1 MNAVVSV
8 PAVAAGRSAGEPP
21 EARGLERDGVRMLVG
36 GPRGVTHHRF
46 TELPGRLAAGDLLVV
61 NRSATLPAAV
71 DVVGTELALHL
82 STSRPDGTW
91 LAELRR
97 RQPPATVPYP
107 GGEPADRLPL
117 PGGVTATLHARFQGG
132 RLWVVTLD
140 VASVHSYLW
149 THGRPIRYG
158 YVGQDWPLAAYQ
170 TVFATEPGSAEM
182 PSAARPFT
190 PEVVTRLVAAGIGFV
205 PITLH
210 TGVASLEAPEPP
222 YPEWFDVPA
231 TTARLVNQARAAGNR
246 VVAVGTTAARALESA
261 AGPDGAVRAATGWT
275 DLVITPRRGVR
286 TLDGILTGFHEPRAS
301 HLDLLVAVAG
311 EELVARCYAEA
322 VTADYRWHEFGDVN
336 LLLRR

>member
-1 MNAVVSV
+1 MTAVVSV
-8 PAVAAGRSAGEPP
+8 PAVPAGQSASEPP
-21 EARGLERDGVRMLVG
+21 EARGLDRDGVRLLVG
-36 GPRGVTHHRF
+36 GSRGVTHHRF
-46 TELPGRLAAGDLLVV
+46 TELPGQLAAGDVLVV

-71 DVVGTELALHL
+71 DVPDTGLVLHL
-82 STSRPDGTW
+82 STRRPDGTW

-107 GGEPADRLPL
+107 GGEPGDRLAL

-140 VASVHSYLW
+140 VRSVHSYLSA
-149 THGRPIRYG
+149 HGRPIRYG
-158 YVGQDWPLAAYQ
+158 YVTQDWPLAAYQ

-190 PEVVTRLVAAGIGFV
+190 YEVVTRLVAAGIGFA

-222 YPEWFDVPA
+222 YPEWFDVSA

-246 VVAVGTTAARALESA
+246 VVAIGTTGARALESA
-261 AGPDGAVRAATGWT
+261 TGPDGTVRAANGWT
-275 DLVITPRRGVR
+275 DLVITPQRGVR
-286 TLDGILTGFHEPRAS
+286 ALDGILTGFHEPRAS

-322 VTADYRWHEFGDVN
+322 VSAGYRWHEFGDVN